1 MAASEALSG
10 VDLGRADIASA
21 ILLSTEA
28 GWNQTEEDWEH
39 FVARGRVH
47 GLRNGRGR
55 LVASAAELPFDGPFG
70 FISMVLVTPDYRRR
84 GLATTLVDRCIAGLH
99 AGGRTPVLDATAAGA
114 EVYRRQGF
122 LPQFT
127 FDRWEG
133 VAQGRQAGGQ
143 AGMAAS
149 PLADDALAGAI
160 ALDADVAG
168 AGRGALIAD
177 FADRQ
182 DTHAVVT
189 GAAVTGAVDG
199 CGLVRRG
206 RRAWQAGPVVAGSEA
221 GALDLLRRL
230 FDRVAGTLFIDV
242 LAAWKGIGAWLSAQG
257 FSIQRSFT
265 RMAHQ
270 RAQPFGDPRRLFA
283 VAGPEFG

>member
-47 GLRNGRGR
+47 GLRNARGR

-84 GLATTLVDRCIAGLH
+84 GLATTLVDRCIAGLR
-99 AGGRTPVLDATAAGA
+99 ASGRTPVLDATAAGA

-133 VAQGRQAGGQ
+133 VAEGIQTGGQ
-143 AGMAAS
+143 AGVTAS
-149 PLADDALAGAI
+149 PLAPDALAGAI

-168 AGRGALIAD
+168 AGRDALIAD
-177 FADRQ
+177 FAARK
-182 DTHAVVT
+182 DTHAVVS
-189 GAAVTGAVDG
+189 GAVDG
-199 CGLVRRG
+199 YGLVRRG
-206 RRAWQAGPVVAGSEA
+206 RRAWQAGPVLAGSEA
-221 GALDLLRRL
+221 GALDLIRRL
-230 FDRVAGTLFIDV
+230 FDRVGGTLFIDV
-242 LAAWKGIGAWLSAQG
+242 LSAWKGIGAWLSAQG

>member
-10 VDLGRADIASA
+10 VDLGKADIADA
-21 ILLSTEA
+21 MLLSTEA
-28 GWNQTEEDWEH
+28 GWNQTEADWEH
-39 FVARGRVH
+39 FIARGRVH
-47 GLRNGRGR
+47 GLRNGDGR

-70 FISMVLVTPDYRRR
+70 FISMVLVTADHRRR
-84 GLATTLVDRCIAGLH
+84 GLATALVDRCIAGLR
-99 AGGRTPVLDATAAGA
+99 ADGRTPVLDATAAGA

-133 VAQGRQAGGQ
+133 AAAGAE
-143 AGMAAS
+143 AGARHPLS
-149 PLADDALAGAI
+149 PEALAGMI

-168 AGRGALIAD
+168 AGRGPLLAD
-177 FADRQ
+177 FAARA
-182 DTHAVVT
+182 DTRAVVS
-189 GAAVTGAVDG
+189 GAEGY
-199 CGLVRRG
+199 GLVRRG
-206 RRAWQAGPVVAGSEA
+206 RRAWQAGPVLAGSEA
-221 GALDLLRRL
+221 GALDVIRRL
-230 FDRVAGTLFIDV
+230 LDHVGGTLFIDV
-242 LAAWKGIGAWLSAQG
+242 LSAWKNVAAFLSARG
-257 FSIQRSFT
+257 FSVQRSFT